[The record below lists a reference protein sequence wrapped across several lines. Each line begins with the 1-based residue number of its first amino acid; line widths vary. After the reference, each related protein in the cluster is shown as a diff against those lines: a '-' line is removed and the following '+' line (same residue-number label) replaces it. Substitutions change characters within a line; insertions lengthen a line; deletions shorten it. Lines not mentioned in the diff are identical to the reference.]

1 MGFDHLL
8 LLAAI
13 QGITEFIPVSSSGHL
28 VLAHEISGASGASL
42 ASGAV
47 AQPMLDVALH
57 FGTLLAVMIYFR
69 RDVARLAQGGLD
81 VLRHKKG
88 APRQAALT
96 MTIAT
101 LPVLLAAAL
110 LMGLGA
116 IDALRRA
123 ETVAWASIIFAV
135 PLYVA
140 DRFGSNAK
148 TLEHMA
154 VKPAFI
160 LGLAQMLALI
170 PGASR
175 AGVTLMAARG
185 LGFSR
190 EAAARY
196 SMLMAMPVI
205 LAFACFGLLELVAM
219 GRYDALGTALLGA
232 LLAALFAFATID
244 LFLKMTRHLSLL
256 PFVIYRIG
264 LGAAI
269 LIFI

>member
-1 MGFDHLL
+1 M
-8 LLAAI
+8 
-13 QGITEFIPVSSSGHL
+13 V
-28 VLAHEISGASGASL
+28 
-42 ASGAV
+42 
-47 AQPMLDVALH
+47 
-57 FGTLLAVMIYFR
+57 
-69 RDVARLAQGGLD
+69 
-81 VLRHKKG
+81 
-88 APRQAALT
+88 
-96 MTIAT
+96 
-101 LPVLLAAAL
+101 
-110 LMGLGA
+110 
-116 IDALRRA
+116 
-123 ETVAWASIIFAV
+123 
-135 PLYVA
+135 
-140 DRFGSNAK
+140 
-148 TLEHMA
+148 